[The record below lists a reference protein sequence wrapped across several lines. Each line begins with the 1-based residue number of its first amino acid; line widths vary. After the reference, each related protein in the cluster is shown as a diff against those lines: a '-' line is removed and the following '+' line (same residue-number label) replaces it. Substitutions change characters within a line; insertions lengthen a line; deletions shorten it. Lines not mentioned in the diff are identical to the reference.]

1 MGFHEKNIYEKMGF
15 HEKNIYEKWDF
26 MKKIS
31 MKNGISSKNYL

>member
-1 MGFHEKNIYEKMGF
+1 MGF

-31 MKNGISSKNYL
+31 MKNGISSKKHL